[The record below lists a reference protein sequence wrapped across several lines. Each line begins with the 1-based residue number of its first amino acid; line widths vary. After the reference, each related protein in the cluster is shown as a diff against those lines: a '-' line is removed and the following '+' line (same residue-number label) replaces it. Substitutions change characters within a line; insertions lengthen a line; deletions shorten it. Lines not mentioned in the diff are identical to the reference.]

1 MKRTGE
7 QNMKALKPCLI
18 FALLLALIGCST
30 ATKAP
35 DVSTRVMDSLKQ
47 AGLNDVSVD
56 QDRDKGVVTLGGHV
70 PTEADKSQAES
81 IAKSAAG
88 NQVVA
93 NQIAVAP
100 PGVEADAKAI
110 NSDLDKAIEKNLEA
124 VLIANKF
131 NKTVKYDVKNRVIT
145 LTGEVDSEAKRS
157 QVEHL
162 ASSVPNVQQVVNEIE
177 AKPDVVQPL
186 HPACVGIEGVRLVVA
201 EQGIPAFRIAQG

>member
-1 MKRTGE
+1 
-7 QNMKALKPCLI
+7 MKALKPCLI

-177 AKPDVVQPL
+177 VKHRKATSGD
-186 HPACVGIEGVRLVVA
+186 
-201 EQGIPAFRIAQG
+201 